1 MKDNVLKIFDKIWTK
16 NGLIPIAYLEN
27 VSMNSVG
34 SNEGAL
40 GFIIVTFSLQY
51 MELEAGKR

>member
-34 SNEGAL
+34 LNEGAL